1 MEEECQWKALTLLYD
16 IAGVLGSVRAISL
29 LHSIG
34 PFPKFVIDSPRE
46 FNQIGLCRQAKG
58 HFFQAFLA
66 CIGVLSV
73 MNDYQDKRHLL
84 GQIAQIY
91 HQMYS
96 IFGLLGMAAGLT
108 GQLFQVL
115 ATCIYLAPCLYTKTI
130 QI

>member
-1 MEEECQWKALTLLYD
+1 MTLL
-16 IAGVLGSVRAISL
+16 G
-29 LHSIG
+29 
-34 PFPKFVIDSPRE
+34 K
-46 FNQIGLCRQAKG
+46 FNQIGLSRQAKG

-73 MNDYQDKRHLL
+73 MNDCQDKRHLL

-96 IFGLLGMAAGLT
+96 TFGLLGMAAGLT

-115 ATCIYLAPCLYTKTI
+115 ATFIYLAPCLYTKTI